1 MNDRIAILGLGY
13 VGLPLATEFAKKFKV
28 LGYDSDPKRV
38 NELNLLID
46 KTKQVDPSKL
56 KNSLKRKLVL
66 SSNENM
72 LKDFNVYI
80 STVPT
85 PVSAKKKPDL
95 TYLISVSKTIGKYLK
110 KGDLVIYE
118 STVYPGCTEEEC
130 IPVLEKS
137 SGLTFNKDF
146 FCGYSPERINP
157 NDKKHTI
164 KNIVKITS
172 GSNKK
177 TALFVDNL
185 YKKIIK
191 SGTHCTSSIKIAE
204 AAKVIENSQRD
215 INIAFVNELA
225 KICSLLKIDTLDVLE
240 AASSKWNFL
249 NFKPGLVGGHC
260 IGVDPYY
267 LTYKAQSVGY
277 HPEIILAGR
286 RLNDGMGAYISV
298 QLVKAMLK
306 KLIHVQDSRVLVM
319 GLTFKEDC
327 PDHRIINCAFKLHEE
342 NLDKQLVLVSKD
354 TNMRLKARSLGLLA
368 EDYTTDA
375 IEDVS
380 HIYPGSRLIED
391 VSSAEIDMI
400 YDADGV
406 DFNDLKSIK
415 KPIPNENYIL
425 RNGQKSVLAYFDPF
439 EKKITQINNL
449 NAYGITPR
457 NAEQSFALNMLL
469 DERIQLVTLSGKAG
483 TGKTLLALACALE
496 KRKRFRKIFLA
507 RPIVPL
513 SNKDLGFLPGD
524 IHSKLDPYMQP
535 LFDNLSVIRH
545 QFKSN
550 EKRAQRINEMLEEEK
565 LLITPLAYIRG
576 RSLQK
581 SFFIVDEAQNLTPH
595 EIKTIITRAGEGTK
609 VVFTG
614 DIHQI
619 DHPYLDKKSNG
630 LTYLISRM
638 KGQNVFAHITLE
650 KGERSDLAEL
660 ASNLL

>member
-1 MNDRIAILGLGY
+1 MANTSKKIFVLDTNVILHD
-13 VGLPLATEFAKKFKV
+13 ATCIQNFEDNEVVIPISALEELDQFKRGNEQIHYNAREF
-28 LGYDSDPKRV
+28 LRLLDELSIDSNS
-38 NELNLLID
+38 NELN
-46 KTKQVDPSKL
+46 Q
-56 KNSLKRKLVL
+56 
-66 SSNENM
+66 
-72 LKDFNVYI
+72 
-80 STVPT
+80 
-85 PVSAKKKPDL
+85 PD
-95 TYLISVSKTIGKYLK
+95 GKIK
-110 KGDLVIYE
+110 VVVNHNWHPDV
-118 STVYPGCTEEEC
+118 
-130 IPVLEKS
+130 EK
-137 SGLTFNKDF
+137 
-146 FCGYSPERINP
+146 
-157 NDKKHTI
+157 
-164 KNIVKITS
+164 
-172 GSNKK
+172 
-177 TALFVDNL
+177 
-185 YKKIIK
+185 
-191 SGTHCTSSIKIAE
+191 
-204 AAKVIENSQRD
+204 
-215 INIAFVNELA
+215 
-225 KICSLLKIDTLDVLE
+225 
-240 AASSKWNFL
+240 
-249 NFKPGLVGGHC
+249 
-260 IGVDPYY
+260 
-267 LTYKAQSVGY
+267 
-277 HPEIILAGR
+277 
-286 RLNDGMGAYISV
+286 
-298 QLVKAMLK
+298 
-306 KLIHVQDSRVLVM
+306 
-319 GLTFKEDC
+319 TFKEDC

-354 TNMRLKARSLGLLA
+354 TNMRLKARSLGLMA
-368 EDYTTDA
+368 EDYTTDT
-375 IEDVS
+375 IEDVN
-380 HIYPGSRLIED
+380 HIYPGNRLIEN
-391 VSSAEIDMI
+391 VSSEEIDMI
-400 YDADGV
+400 YNTDGV
-406 DFNDLKSIK
+406 DFKNLESIQ
-415 KPIPNENYIL
+415 KPVPNENYIL

-439 EKKITQINNL
+439 EKEITQINNL

-638 KGQNVFAHITLE
+638 KGQSVFAHITLE